1 MTSYR
6 LCNCVWKEE
15 GKKGNVGGSVALNDV
30 EEEQKWVKEND
41 WS

>member
-1 MTSYR
+1 
-6 LCNCVWKEE
+6 VWKEE
-15 GKKGNVGGSVALNDV
+15 EKKGNMDGSVALNDV